1 MVQGVTKSLMT
12 VNARSLR
19 PWLWPTPLFNLTKMG
34 RDQAAYNKITSNF
47 MDSLINTK
55 TAEILSR
62 KDASN
67 GHLDKKLG
75 FKVLQTK
82 KIHFVLFSC
91 G

>member
-12 VNARSLR
+12 VNARSMR
-19 PWLWPTPLFNLTKMG
+19 PWLWPTPLFNLTRMG
-34 RDQAAYNKITSNF
+34 RDQTAYNKITSNF

-62 KDASN
+62 NEESN
-67 GHLDKKLG
+67 SHLVKKLG

-82 KIHFVLFSC
+82 EIHFVLFYC